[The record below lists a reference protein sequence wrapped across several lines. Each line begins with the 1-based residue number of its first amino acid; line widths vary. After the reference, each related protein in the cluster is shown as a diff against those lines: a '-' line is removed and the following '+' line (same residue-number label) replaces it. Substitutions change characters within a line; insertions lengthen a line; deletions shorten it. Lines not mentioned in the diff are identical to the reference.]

1 MALMGLSACGG
12 TAATTS
18 PSGCSTAGLGASKAV
33 AKADPRAPASPATQR
48 MAASSATPIKAAWI
62 YVGPTTD
69 GGWTTAHDNGRK
81 YVEQQLGANVK
92 TTFKENVP
100 EGPQVSQVIE
110 DLVRDGNKI
119 IFATSFGFQDA
130 MDTAAKAHPNVYFEQ
145 ATGYKME
152 PNLAEYFGA
161 AEDADYL
168 TGMALGAASK
178 KGKIGF
184 VAPFPIPE
192 VIREIN
198 AVALGAQTTHPCA
211 TVQVVWTNTW
221 FDPTKEKQAAQS
233 LLQAGVDAIG
243 QGQDS
248 PATGDAAKSANPKV
262 PWSGYDSD
270 QTQYAPDIWQTAT
283 VYNWGPYYARRVQA
297 AIDGTWKSGSY
308 YGSLADGF
316 VDIAPFGKSVS
327 ATAQSA
333 INAKKQALIS
343 GSFYEF
349 TGPLKD
355 QSGAIKVPSGT
366 KLPLVADNAS
376 LSILGMDWFVQG
388 VIGNPKGA

>member
-1 MALMGLSACGG
+1 MKRPALFAISVMAVVGLSACGNG
-12 TAATTS
+12 STQAS
-18 PSGCSTAGLGASKAV
+18 PSSG
-33 AKADPRAPASPATQR
+33 
-48 MAASSATPIKAAWI
+48 PIKAAWI
-62 YVGPTTD
+62 FVGPTTD
-69 GGWTTAHDNGRK
+69 GGWTTAHDRGRK
-81 YVEQQLGANVK
+81 YVEQQLGSKVQ

-100 EGPQVSQVIE
+100 EDSVTPIIE
-110 DLVRDGNKI
+110 GLVRDGNKI
-119 IFATSFGFQDA
+119 IFATSFGYQDA
-130 MDTAAKAHPNVYFEQ
+130 MDAAAKKHPDVYFEQ
-145 ATGYKME
+145 ATGYKQE
-152 PNLAEYFGA
+152 TNLAEYFGA

-198 AVALGAQTTHPCA
+198 AVTLGAQATHPGA
-211 TVQVVWTNTW
+211 TVQVVWTTTW

-233 LLQAGVDAIG
+233 LLNNGVDAIG

-248 PATGDAAKSANPKV
+248 PATGEAAKSV
-262 PWSGYDSD
+262 GIPWSGYDSD
-270 QTQYAPDIWQTAT
+270 QTQFAPDIWLTAT
-283 VYNWGPYYARRVQA
+283 VYNWGPYYAKRVQA
-297 AIDGTWKSGSY
+297 AIDGTWKGGSY
-308 YGSLADGF
+308 YGNLADGF

-327 ATAQSA
+327 AGTQATITQ
-333 INAKKQALIS
+333 KKQDLIK

-355 QSGAIKVPSGT
+355 QTGAIKVPAGT
-366 KLPLVADNAS
+366 KLPLVDANNPG

>member
-1 MALMGLSACGG
+1 MKNTVRFAVTMVAALGLGACGG
-12 TAATTS
+12 T
-18 PSGCSTAGLGASKAV
+18 STAGTG
-33 AKADPRAPASPATQR
+33 T
-48 MAASSATPIKAAWI
+48 SSASTIKAAWI
-62 YVGPTTD
+62 YVGPITD
-69 GGWTTAHDNGRK
+69 HGWTQAHDDGRK
-81 YVEQQLGANVK
+81 VVEQQLGSAVQ
-92 TTFKENVP
+92 TTYKENVP
-100 EGPQVSQVIE
+100 EGPQVATVVEGLIA
-110 DLVRDGNKI
+110 DGNKI
-119 IFATSFGFQDA
+119 IFGTSFGFQDA
-130 MDTAAKAHPNVYFEQ
+130 MYQEAIKHPDVKFEQ
-145 ATGYKME
+145 ATGTKTATNMG
-152 PNLAEYFGA
+152 EYFGA

-184 VAPFPIPE
+184 VAPFAIPE
-192 VIREIN
+192 VLREIN
-198 AVALGAQTTHPCA
+198 AITLGAQVTHPGA

-233 LLQAGVDAIG
+233 LLSAGVDAIG

-248 PATGDAAKSANPKV
+248 PATGDAAKAV
-262 PWSGYDSD
+262 GIPWSGYDSD

-283 VYNWGPYYARRVQA
+283 VYNWGPYYTKRVQA

-308 YGSLADGF
+308 YGNLADGF

-327 ATAQSA
+327 ADAQAA

-349 TGPLKD
+349 AGPLKD
-355 QSGAIKVPSGT
+355 QSGAVKVPSGS
-366 KLPLVADNAS
+366 KLQLTD
-376 LSILGMDWFVQG
+376 ILTMDWFVQG

>member
-1 MALMGLSACGG
+1 MKRPALFAISAMAVLGLAACGG
-12 TAATTS
+12 T
-18 PSGCSTAGLGASKAV
+18 SGQTG
-33 AKADPRAPASPATQR
+33 P
-48 MAASSATPIKAAWI
+48 SSAPIKAAWI

-69 GGWTTAHDNGRK
+69 GGWTTAHDRGRK
-81 YVEQQLGANVK
+81 YVEQQLGSKVQ

-130 MDTAAKAHPNVYFEQ
+130 MDAAAKAHPNVYFEQ
-145 ATGYKME
+145 ATGFKTE

-168 TGMALGAASK
+168 TGMALGGASK

-198 AVALGAQTTHPCA
+198 AVTLGARTTHPGA

-233 LLQAGVDAIG
+233 LLTAGVDAIG

-248 PATGDAAKSANPKV
+248 PATGEAAKAIGI

-270 QTQYAPDIWQTAT
+270 QTQFAPDIWLTAT
-283 VYNWGPYYARRVQA
+283 VYNWGPYYAKRVQA
-297 AIDGTWKSGSY
+297 AIDGTWKTGSY
-308 YGSLADGF
+308 YGNLADGF
-316 VDIAPFGKSVS
+316 VDIAPFGVSVHPDVQ
-327 ATAQSA
+327 AA
-333 INAKKQALIS
+333 IVQKKQDLIK
-343 GSFYEF
+343 GAFYEF
-349 TGPLKD
+349 TGPLND
-355 QSGAIKVPSGT
+355 QSGAVKVPAGA
-366 KLPLVADNAS
+366 KLS
-376 LSILGMDWFVQG
+376 LSDILTMDWFVQG

>member
-1 MALMGLSACGG
+1 MKKSVRLAATMLAAAVLGACG
-12 TAATTS
+12 TTNSTTS
-18 PSGCSTAGLGASKAV
+18 TSQPF
-33 AKADPRAPASPATQR
+33 
-48 MAASSATPIKAAWI
+48 KAAWI
-62 YVGPTTD
+62 YVGTAGD
-69 GGWTTAHDNGRK
+69 HGWTQAHDDGRK
-81 YVEQQLGANVK
+81 LVEQQLGTGVK

-100 EGPQVSQVIE
+100 EGPQVEQVVE

-119 IFATSFGFQDA
+119 IFGTSFGFQDA
-130 MDTAAKAHPNVYFEQ
+130 FYSEAQKHPDIKFEQ
-145 ATGYKME
+145 ATGFKTAANMG
-152 PNLAEYFGA
+152 EYFGA

-198 AVALGAQTTHPCA
+198 AVTLGAQTTHPGA

-233 LLQAGVDAIG
+233 LLSLGVDAIG

-248 PATGDAAKSANPKV
+248 PATGDAAKAAGV

-283 VYNWGPYYARRVQA
+283 VYNWGPYYTKRVQA

-308 YGSLADGF
+308 YGNLADGF

-327 ATAQSA
+327 EDAQAA

-349 TGPLKD
+349 AGPLKD
-355 QSGAIKVPSGT
+355 QSGAVKVPSGS
-366 KLPLVADNAS
+366 KLQLTD
-376 LSILGMDWFVQG
+376 ILTMDWFVQG

>member
-1 MALMGLSACGG
+1 MKRPALFAVSVMALVGLSACGS
-12 TAATTS
+12 TTS
-18 PSGCSTAGLGASKAV
+18 Q
-33 AKADPRAPASPATQR
+33 ASPS
-48 MAASSATPIKAAWI
+48 ASAGPIKAAWI

-69 GGWTTAHDNGRK
+69 GGWTTAHDKGRK
-81 YVEQQLGANVK
+81 YVEQQLGSKVQ

-130 MDTAAKAHPNVYFEQ
+130 MDAAAKAHPTVYFEQ
-145 ATGYKME
+145 ATGFKTE
-152 PNLAEYFGA
+152 ANLAEYFGA

-184 VAPFPIPE
+184 VAPFAIPE

-198 AVALGAQTTHPCA
+198 AVTLGAQATHPGA
-211 TVQVVWTNTW
+211 TVQVVWTTTW

-233 LLQAGVDAIG
+233 LLNAGVDAIG

-248 PATGDAAKSANPKV
+248 PATGDAAKAV
-262 PWSGYDSD
+262 GIPWSGYDSD

-283 VYNWGPYYARRVQA
+283 VYNWGPYYAKRVQA
-297 AIDGTWKSGSY
+297 AIDGSWKSGSY
-308 YGSLADGF
+308 YGNLADGF

-327 ATAQSA
+327 ANAQSA
-333 INAKKQALIS
+333 INAKKQALIA

-355 QSGAIKVPSGT
+355 QSGAIKVPDGA
-366 KLPLVADNAS
+366 KLQ
-376 LSILGMDWFVQG
+376 LSDILGMDWFVQG